1 MATKDESKI
10 PVDLFRTTAINV
22 GKLFHNVFADESQ
35 TLLGCE
41 IRRPG

>member
-10 PVDLFRTTAINV
+10 PVDLFRTSAVNV
-22 GKLFHNVFADESQ
+22 RKLFYNVFVDENQ

-41 IRRPG
+41 IWGHG

>member
-10 PVDLFRTTAINV
+10 PVDLLRTSAINV
-22 GKLFHNVFADESQ
+22 RKLFRNVFVAEDQ

-41 IRRPG
+41 IWGHR